1 MVPWGPPSSVVSVT
15 RREPRSG
22 HRKWKIPEIDRSR
35 RKSCTVASSVL
46 ESDVIALCPAGRMNH
61 VCRVYSHCVHRLVAW
76 WAAQWLGHLSKH
88 RGACVR
94 VTLFYLIMA
103 PKHMSSDA
111 GSSNMPERSRKVLP
125 FRGKSVCVC
134 VCGER
139 IWYYP
144 WPQATRG
151 GHGPRLPRIT
161 GNWHMTIKHRQP
173 VKGRSSSPCRRGA
186 L

>member
-15 RREPRSG
+15 LREPRSG

-125 FRGKSVCVC
+125 FGEKVCVC
-134 VCGER
+134 VCIGKNMVLGYGTS
-139 IWYYP
+139 WGSWNVSP
-144 WPQATRG
+144 KPQGMGTTVDE
-151 GHGPRLPRIT
+151 LYV
-161 GNWHMTIKHRQP
+161 NF
-173 VKGRSSSPCRRGA
+173 
-186 L
+186 